1 MFIQRFI
8 NRRPY
13 FTPIRA
19 EVTTSFEKLADEPSQ
34 FKGKILMLLEKPLK
48 SKTVQLV
55 KFKVAR
61 ATKKIFSVARGQML
75 VASGD
80 RAPLEHSLA
89 YSPYCSLCIS

>member
-19 EVTTSFEKLADEPSQ
+19 EVFEELADEPSQ
-34 FKGKILMLLEKPLK
+34 FKEKILMLLEKPLK

-55 KFKVAR
+55 KFKVKDY
-61 ATKKIFSVARGQML
+61 ATCEFTWNDL
-75 VASGD
+75 
-80 RAPLEHSLA
+80 
-89 YSPYCSLCIS
+89 

>member
-19 EVTTSFEKLADEPSQ
+19 EVFEKLADEPSQ
-34 FKGKILMLLEKPLK
+34 FKEKILMLLEKPLK

-55 KFKVAR
+55 KFKVKDY
-61 ATKKIFSVARGQML
+61 ATCEFTWNDL
-75 VASGD
+75 
-80 RAPLEHSLA
+80 
-89 YSPYCSLCIS
+89 

>member
-34 FKGKILMLLEKPLK
+34 FKGKILMLLEKLLK

-55 KFKVAR
+55 KFKVKDYA
-61 ATKKIFSVARGQML
+61 ACEFTWNDL
-75 VASGD
+75 
-80 RAPLEHSLA
+80 
-89 YSPYCSLCIS
+89 

>member
-8 NRRPY
+8 NRRLY
-13 FTPIRA
+13 LTPIRE

-55 KFKVAR
+55 KFKVKDY
-61 ATKKIFSVARGQML
+61 ATCEFTWNDL
-75 VASGD
+75 
-80 RAPLEHSLA
+80 
-89 YSPYCSLCIS
+89 